1 MLFKSFGYAILIRHI
16 LAQPW
21 VWKVEALGRG
31 VHHPSLEFLWVH
43 SVKKVENHWLR
54 VCAFFHCLF
63 LAIVYEYDAVHKTES
78 TLRIKTPP
86 EEDRAMVVGSMHK
99 IGEDWIV
106 VDEDWICS
114 SGDILRSDRPAGTS
128 THTDLLVTIL
138 SSITEG
144 EVIISSDRLLY
155 TVDVCVYHC

>member
-1 MLFKSFGYAILIRHI
+1 
-16 LAQPW
+16 
-21 VWKVEALGRG
+21 
-31 VHHPSLEFLWVH
+31 
-43 SVKKVENHWLR
+43 
-54 VCAFFHCLF
+54 
-63 LAIVYEYDAVHKTES
+63 
-78 TLRIKTPP
+78 
-86 EEDRAMVVGSMHK
+86 MVVGRMHK

-106 VDEDWICS
+106 VGEDWICS
-114 SGDILRSDRPAGTS
+114 SGNILRSDRPAGTS